1 MIQSGPGPIGV
12 PSNQDETLATMS
24 TTVRYTHQAQ
34 DGPGAF
40 PPAESRMTKMNE
52 IRERLERDQY
62 EIDAQAIAQALV
74 ERLLAGRG
82 ARHGCS

>member
-1 MIQSGPGPIGV
+1 
-12 PSNQDETLATMS
+12 
-24 TTVRYTHQAQ
+24 
-34 DGPGAF
+34 
-40 PPAESRMTKMNE
+40 MNE